1 MEQEER
7 DRLHKLEYHITGNG
21 GMGLLQRISFL
32 EETLRNCSETVMKAM
47 SIPKCDERYT
57 SVDKRLDALEDAQM
71 VSKLEM
77 ETIVKNA
84 MEKTFNKKA
93 DTTWKIFNLLFGG
106 GVIFAILKAVGV
118 I

>member
-1 MEQEER
+1 M
-7 DRLHKLEYHITGNG
+7 GNG
-21 GMGLLQRISFL
+21 GMGLLQRIAAI
-32 EETLRNCSETVMKAM
+32 ETQCKICSVAL
-47 SIPKCDERYT
+47 
-57 SVDKRLDALEDAQM
+57 DKRLDTLEDAQM

-77 ETIVKNA
+77 EKIIKNA

-93 DTTWKIFNLLFGG
+93 DVTWKIFNLLFGG